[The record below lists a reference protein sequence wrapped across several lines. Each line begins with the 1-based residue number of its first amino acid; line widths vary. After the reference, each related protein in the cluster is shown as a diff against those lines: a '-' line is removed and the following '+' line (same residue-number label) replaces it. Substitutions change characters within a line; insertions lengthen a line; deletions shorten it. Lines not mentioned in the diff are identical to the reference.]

1 MTGHLL
7 SVAST
12 AETHVELLSGFSNE
26 LNKGLDGQIYAV
38 ALLWFEIMV
47 WKFHDQFLFWLSDLF
62 TWTLYGFL
70 GSMVKFVQPAWQGEM
85 YSMLFSPHT
94 GLKALLGQEQ
104 LTPQDG

>member
-7 SVAST
+7 GVAST
-12 AETHVELLSGFSNE
+12 AETHTQLLSGFSNE

-38 ALLWFEIMV
+38 TLLWFEIMV

-62 TWTLYGFL
+62 TWTLYEFL
-70 GSMVKFVQPAWQGEM
+70 GSMVKFVQPAVQGET

-94 GLKALLGQEQ
+94 GLKVLLEQEQ
-104 LTPQDG
+104 LA